1 MYFQRKCIYFM
12 DRFHLLVHE
21 GYIGIFLQWSP
32 FYIFLFIRILRAK
45 ATKMMVCINVKH
57 TSYVIISTDTLFL
70 ECMYILCFNVV
81 DISGRNQT
89 LGKCWSGQESLVA
102 QTLGKCWSGQESLVT
117 QTLGKC
123 WSGQES
129 LVAQILGKC
138 WSGQESLVTRYWY
151 CWTLY
156 YLYFS
161 SWTASLYL
169 MLISSCLLVIFAHSL
184 ICHFCKNFTVEL
196 IVSVGKAL
204 NWG

>member
-102 QTLGKCWSGQESLVT
+102 Q
-117 QTLGKC
+117 
-123 WSGQES
+123 
-129 LVAQILGKC
+129 ILGKC

>member
-1 MYFQRKCIYFM
+1 
-12 DRFHLLVHE
+12 
-21 GYIGIFLQWSP
+21 
-32 FYIFLFIRILRAK
+32 
-45 ATKMMVCINVKH
+45 MVCINVKH

-117 QTLGKC
+117 QTLGKCWSGQESLVAQTLGKCWSGQESLVAQTLGKC

>member
-1 MYFQRKCIYFM
+1 M

-102 QTLGKCWSGQESLVT
+102 Q
-117 QTLGKC
+117 
-123 WSGQES
+123 
-129 LVAQILGKC
+129 ILGKC

>member
-1 MYFQRKCIYFM
+1 M

-89 LGKCWSGQESLVA
+89 LGKC
-102 QTLGKCWSGQESLVT
+102 
-117 QTLGKC
+117 
-123 WSGQES
+123 
-129 LVAQILGKC
+129 
-138 WSGQESLVTRYWY
+138 
-151 CWTLY
+151 
-156 YLYFS
+156 
-161 SWTASLYL
+161 
-169 MLISSCLLVIFAHSL
+169 
-184 ICHFCKNFTVEL
+184 
-196 IVSVGKAL
+196 
-204 NWG
+204 

>member
-1 MYFQRKCIYFM
+1 MSFLSIYPMYFQRKCIYFM

-32 FYIFLFIRILRAK
+32 FYIFLSIRILRAK

-81 DISGRNQT
+81 DISGRN
-89 LGKCWSGQESLVA
+89 
-102 QTLGKCWSGQESLVT
+102 

>member
-1 MYFQRKCIYFM
+1 M

>member
-1 MYFQRKCIYFM
+1 
-12 DRFHLLVHE
+12 
-21 GYIGIFLQWSP
+21 
-32 FYIFLFIRILRAK
+32 
-45 ATKMMVCINVKH
+45 MVCINVKH

-129 LVAQILGKC
+129 LVAQTLGKC
-138 WSGQESLVTRYWY
+138 LRNAFNKVT
-151 CWTLY
+151 LQ
-156 YLYFS
+156 L
-161 SWTASLYL
+161 TAIKGLSYR
-169 MLISSCLLVIFAHSL
+169 
-184 ICHFCKNFTVEL
+184 NY
-196 IVSVGKAL
+196 
-204 NWG
+204 